1 MNVSATILCDSAENA
16 LCVPVDAV
24 ARGNTVLVPAAGA
37 LSEDGASVADPS
49 KLEERQ
55 VVLGRSNAEYIE
67 ITSGLEEG
75 ETVAYMEQSAEVG
88 G

>member
-1 MNVSATILCDSAENA
+1 M
-16 LCVPVDAV
+16 
-24 ARGNTVLVPAAGA
+24 
-37 LSEDGASVADPS
+37 ADPS